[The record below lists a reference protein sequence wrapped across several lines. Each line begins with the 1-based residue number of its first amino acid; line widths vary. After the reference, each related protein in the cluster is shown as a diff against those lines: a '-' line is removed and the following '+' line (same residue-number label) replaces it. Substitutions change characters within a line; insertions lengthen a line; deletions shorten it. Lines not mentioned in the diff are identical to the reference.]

1 MKNSEKQ
8 YKIDHRGYQ
17 NIGELCDDLRDLTP
31 NIRVEGE
38 RIVLFAP
45 LDTLVIKLSNRGGY
59 YVYRN
64 GVQQNDVWDD
74 QDLYPYVLEIQ
85 QNAPALEWLEVK
97 DQKSVNDLLR
107 ASVSF
112 HDGSIVSVE
121 RIEDETR
128 ITFCV
133 WDGYVHLKLKDAE
146 LSPLCQAGY
155 GNLGEIYDSNLFFEN
170 DRIFW
175 ANWENA
181 RTKSDLSEDD
191 CWFSASRLY
200 RALELH

>member
-1 MKNSEKQ
+1 MKSSEMQ

-31 NIRVEGE
+31 NIRVEDE

-97 DQKSVNDLLR
+97 YDGLIMVVNVTEKTITLLKNKGC
-107 ASVSF
+107 F
-112 HDGSIVSVE
+112 YE
-121 RIEDETR
+121 
-128 ITFCV
+128 
-133 WDGYVHLKLKDAE
+133 
-146 LSPLCQAGY
+146 
-155 GNLGEIYDSNLFFEN
+155 
-170 DRIFW
+170 
-175 ANWENA
+175 
-181 RTKSDLSEDD
+181 
-191 CWFSASRLY
+191 
-200 RALELH
+200 